1 MENLTEK
8 INNMKEEY
16 ETKTK
21 EMLDQIDDL
30 KK

>member
-1 MENLTEK
+1 MESLTEK